1 MATHGRRNQGARL
14 AAAARRANTPQKKI
28 NTQRLTT
35 SFCAIANPNALPN
48 FSSSRSN
55 RTLFHCLAKYSPGAS
70 PFSIN
75 CASQALYAWLP
86 RSPASM
92 RRCQKQGTQRAKE
105 ISVKRSQYSRR
116 KRAAATRQD
125 ACCSVSIF
133 SFTYA
138 CLLWSSVSAQRS
150 TGARGCANGSSR
162 GNKSKVCDEPEKTTL
177 TAGSRP
183 VSSGGHEA
191 FAAAEWGYWD

>member
-35 SFCAIANPNALPN
+35 SFCARANPNALPN

-138 CLLWSSVSAQRS
+138 CWWWSSVSAQSS
-150 TGARGCANGSSR
+150 TGARGHANPQASET
-162 GNKSKVCDEPEKTTL
+162 NPQFAMNVKKTTS
-177 TAGSRP
+177 TAGCRP

-191 FAAAEWGYWD
+191 FSAAEWGYWD